1 MDVLS
6 FQEKLDESEG
16 ELELPERQRD
26 WYEFRKNRN
35 VYWRPRRSELQYIG
49 SIRYSFDRRCDA
61 VGSFCP
67 DNHSD
72 MRFPKIVGIDQSI
85 VSALSERRIVWTP
98 NYQAEG
104 NIDRTEWKA
113 FYLKVCRRDFS
124 RSPIQIQYDLANDA
138 TFDVLDVTAR
148 AQRIRLY
155 VAKSLRDLYH
165 STPFACPTPKNRP
178 HKVLGSKKTAW
189 HKGAKHCRSS
199 KKFRDV
205 VKVKQIMTA
214 IENRILTQEE
224 LNAYINGNICR
235 DDVVSLIRSRE
246 DS

>member
-6 FQEKLDESEG
+6 FQEKLDESE
-16 ELELPERQRD
+16 EIELPERQRD
-26 WYEFRKNRN
+26 WYEFRKRRK
-35 VYWRPRRSELQYIG
+35 VHWRPRRSELQYIG
-49 SIRYSFDRRCDA
+49 SIRYSFDHRCTA

-67 DNHSD
+67 DRHSD
-72 MRFPKIVGIDQSI
+72 VEFPRIVGIDQSI
-85 VSALSERRIVWTP
+85 LSALSERRIVWTP

-113 FYLKVCRRDFS
+113 YYLKVCRRDFS
-124 RSPIQIQYDLANDA
+124 GSQIQIQYDLANDA

-148 AQRIRLY
+148 AQCIRLY

-165 STPFACPTPKNRP
+165 SAPFACPTPKNRP

-189 HKGAKHCRSS
+189 YKGVKYCRS
-199 KKFRDV
+199 KKFSDAI
-205 VKVKQIMTA
+205 KVKQIMTA
-214 IENRILTQEE
+214 IENSVLTQKE

-235 DDVVSLIRSRE
+235 DDVVRLIRSRE